1 MSTTKAKIMLVDDE
15 PDILAVF
22 KKGLEIRGY
31 SVDAFEKSRRLWKT
45 FSNRSTTV

>member
-1 MSTTKAKIMLVDDE
+1 MLVDDE

-31 SVDAFEKSRRLWKT
+31 SVDDFEKSKEALEDFQHRG
-45 FSNRSTTV
+45 TTV